1 METTTVKIDAGEV
14 LKRLER
20 AIRPAVTAACDLAET
35 VNRVLDHANEGGAIG
50 GSTMLLADEVAEL
63 RRALETF
70 AEQSGE
76 LVGELEDRD
85 QPASR

>member
-1 METTTVKIDAGEV
+1 MRTLAVKIDTEELLEG
-14 LKRLER
+14 LER
-20 AIRPAVTAACDLAET
+20 RLRPAIAAAADLAET